1 MESRVC
7 VCVCVWER
15 ERERERERELGLW
28 GKEQEERRGDWGSK
42 WKGREVRTTYLP
54 PSPSISLESQFLT
67 PCLRPPSPLPSP
79 SPLTSSPSLAAAPPA
94 PARQQL
100 ERYEDTSLW
109 PAHSGQK
116 SPGMCW
122 GVGLPSSKTSRPGR
136 PTSRNSPRIFQA
148 DEAGK
153 VWRLHE
159 CVCVHVCTGGT
170 ASCIA
175 DNFLWVTLNM
185 EPLVHLKQDSSG

>member
-1 MESRVC
+1 MTQICFYISVGELGFWDVGMESRVCVC

-28 GKEQEERRGDWGSK
+28 GKEQEERRGDWGSR

-100 ERYEDTSLW
+100 ERYEDTSLR
-109 PAHSGQK
+109 PAHRGQK

-122 GVGLPSSKTSRPGR
+122 GGGSRLQRHPGLGGQLLETRRESFRLTK
-136 PTSRNSPRIFQA
+136 QA
-148 DEAGK
+148 KCDASMS
-153 VWRLHE
+153 VFVCM
-159 CVCVHVCTGGT
+159 CVQG
-170 ASCIA
+170 AS
-175 DNFLWVTLNM
+175 
-185 EPLVHLKQDSSG
+185 